1 MHIFPADK
9 DDPSEIDA
17 IIQEA
22 IVPGVVATG
31 VVALLIILSLVTIF
45 CFCYCR
51 LKRKGKMA
59 DEERDDVKDY
69 ADMRAKNLLEAM
81 DTIKAMSEQKN
92 SCEDKKVM
100 LQMMAEL
107 VKAISDIPVTLDL
120 AVRVR
125 ASSQQGGT
133 KVNGRG
139 SHGAIPMEPLPN
151 GNCVI
156 QVHAASLGAS
166 VPDSGTGSGT
176 QMRIES
182 DDAKLIEEESMEEEY
197 EMAYLF
203 AAVAHGMIDLG
214 MTHNVLKDPLKET
227 LKKNSHLKFM
237 KEEEG

>member
-1 MHIFPADK
+1 MHIFLADK
-9 DDPSEIDA
+9 DDPSEVDA
-17 IIQEA
+17 VIQEA

-31 VVALLIILSLVTIF
+31 VVALLIILSLVTVF
-45 CFCYCR
+45 CFCYFR

-69 ADMRAKNLLEAM
+69 AETRAKNLLEAM

-107 VKAISDIPVTLDL
+107 VKAISDTPVALDL
-120 AVRVR
+120 PVRVR
-125 ASSQQGGT
+125 APSQQGGT

-139 SHGAIPMEPLPN
+139 PHGAIPMEPLPK
-151 GNCVI
+151 GDSVI
-156 QVHAASLGAS
+156 QVLATWLGAS

-176 QMRIES
+176 QTRIES

-197 EMAYLF
+197 EMLF
-203 AAVAHGMIDLG
+203 AAVAHGMINLG
-214 MTHNVLKDPLKET
+214 MTHNVLKDQLKET
-227 LKKNSHLKFM
+227 LKKNPHLKFM